1 MNIKPS
7 IICFLLSMTFCIILS
22 ANIVLSFNDNVAL
35 PKTCS
40 DTWGV
45 SCGSVSNDA
54 FQTCIGN
61 RSGDGFVQVNE
72 VYINASAFTPGAP
85 INVTC
90 EFHQDQDS
98 LNSSQY
104 IWYYNS
110 SSWMMIWNGSQNAT
124 SSSLTENRSVAF
136 NLNTSLGPHIV
147 RCIIEYNS
155 TSDNKTGNN
164 GCAIYTTTNNNWYDN
179 DDINFTVTDLRYTS
193 WNITNSTTSEAGSG
207 GTYNNTQNLTI
218 SARWNKNISYALIEH
233 NGTGTW
239 VNYTIPSPYA
249 GNWTNYTLNLSD
261 AIQFNHTTI
270 AIRSIY
276 VNDTFGLENYTS
288 PLLYFYL
295 SAGNP
300 PNVTYHYFESTSG
313 PIPNANLYSNVWV
326 RASVSDD
333 VGLSTVIA
341 NITYPNGNSINVSM
355 TRDSYQIGYELWKF
369 TFNDIIPI
377 NETGNYIVR
386 VIARD
391 IGGQEKVSGADQ
403 GTSETATLTVE
414 DTYLLEALSDTN
426 YNRGENLTVNVFDVL
441 PQPVTTLNWTI
452 NLTKFNQQPVTL
464 NGKNIVTFQINN
476 SDPAGNYSMFVNV
489 SGLGNSGNNTYEF
502 NVSNEL
508 NLTISTSVSSPTLR
522 GVPITVN
529 VSVYNVRSTLYNSTF
544 SANISCHNSSNLYAM
559 SPLTFSSSNASF
571 TCTSPSDYD
580 TNYNITVNVT
590 DTYNNTGISIVN
602 LTTESA
608 PSGGSISPGGG
619 GSGGGG
625 VVKNITIYQNITSNA
640 TTGFNFTL
648 QTSEIQI
655 YRGEDATIVGAL
667 SNTGNTNLSVSS
679 SVYLNSTCC
688 VVSINPSEFMLEVG
702 GSEVPF
708 TISVH
713 VNTTTEPYTEHFADI
728 ILKTGSLE
736 KSKRIKIIVK
746 ENPTISNINQ
756 VTGQISEVEEKI
768 REYAKLGI
776 NTKFLE
782 DLLNKIK
789 GTKADSNT
797 AMEKDDINRL
807 KQSNDFIQSSLKQI
821 NDGLNKLA
829 FLKMIYKNKWNIFS
843 GITIGIVSTY
853 LVVQVLVP
861 YSRAELEIRKLILER
876 DSLVKSRIETE
887 KSYFLRKI
895 DEKTFRSILTDR
907 QGKIYKLKSMID
919 LKNEAKNNLIRT
931 RLNPAYFG
939 KWIKEKITKIRPKQ
953 KQVSLP
959 KTY

>member
-1 MNIKPS
+1 
-7 IICFLLSMTFCIILS
+7 
-22 ANIVLSFNDNVAL
+22 
-35 PKTCS
+35 
-40 DTWGV
+40 
-45 SCGSVSNDA
+45 
-54 FQTCIGN
+54 
-61 RSGDGFVQVNE
+61 
-72 VYINASAFTPGAP
+72 
-85 INVTC
+85 
-90 EFHQDQDS
+90 
-98 LNSSQY
+98 
-104 IWYYNS
+104 
-110 SSWMMIWNGSQNAT
+110 
-124 SSSLTENRSVAF
+124 
-136 NLNTSLGPHIV
+136 
-147 RCIIEYNS
+147 
-155 TSDNKTGNN
+155 
-164 GCAIYTTTNNNWYDN
+164 
-179 DDINFTVTDLRYTS
+179 
-193 WNITNSTTSEAGSG
+193 
-207 GTYNNTQNLTI
+207 
-218 SARWNKNISYALIEH
+218 
-233 NGTGTW
+233 
-239 VNYTIPSPYA
+239 
-249 GNWTNYTLNLSD
+249 
-261 AIQFNHTTI
+261 
-270 AIRSIY
+270 
-276 VNDTFGLENYTS
+276 
-288 PLLYFYL
+288 
-295 SAGNP
+295 
-300 PNVTYHYFESTSG
+300 
-313 PIPNANLYSNVWV
+313 
-326 RASVSDD
+326 
-333 VGLSTVIA
+333 
-341 NITYPNGNSINVSM
+341 
-355 TRDSYQIGYELWKF
+355 
-369 TFNDIIPI
+369 
-377 NETGNYIVR
+377 
-386 VIARD
+386 
-391 IGGQEKVSGADQ
+391 
-403 GTSETATLTVE
+403 
-414 DTYLLEALSDTN
+414 
-426 YNRGENLTVNVFDVL
+426 
-441 PQPVTTLNWTI
+441 
-452 NLTKFNQQPVTL
+452 VTL